1 MTTWSRKKKD
11 RAPRG
16 VFCYPDKTW
25 GIRYVCGRGCRHE
38 EKVGLKSAAVE
49 VHGERRALIRRERA
63 WCPVADRDIVVVDPL
78 TFKHHA
84 EAWHA
89 QTVTPH
95 LKPRTVA
102 YYRQVLDHHLVPAFG
117 ARPIADITTA
127 DVRAVITEKRHALGR
142 HTVKNIVATLRAC
155 LGQAVADGALPRNP
169 AERLGKHMRGS
180 DRRAGVKALE
190 PAGVAAMVEAATK
203 IRPAHALGVE
213 TLFLTGVR
221 IGELLGIQGPDLDAR
236 RNTLR
241 IARAVSFRKGALLVD
256 TPKNHQG
263 RTIDVPP
270 GLMAKLC
277 EARTAHGDGWLF
289 PAAHDPTRPMNDG
302 WFRNRVWAP
311 IVTAAKVP
319 RITVHG
325 ARHTYASILLRR
337 NTPMAYVSRQLGHS
351 SIAVTVDL
359 YGHFQPHV
367 DHHHVAGLADAIED
381 ARREREAGG
390 PAVVPIR
397 RRATTT

>member
-1 MTTWSRKKKD
+1 VGG
-11 RAPRG
+11 AG
-16 VFCYPDKTW
+16 W
-25 GIRYVCGRGCRHE
+25 GGNTAR
-38 EKVGLKSAAVE
+38 SAFA
-49 VHGERRALIRRERA
+49 
-63 WCPVADRDIVVVDPL
+63 
-78 TFKHHA
+78 
-84 EAWHA
+84 
-89 QTVTPH
+89 
-95 LKPRTVA
+95 
-102 YYRQVLDHHLVPAFG
+102 VPAPG
-117 ARPIADITTA
+117 AMVTAAAKTRPS
-127 DVRAVITEKRHALGR
+127 HALA
-142 HTVKNIVATLRAC
+142 I
-155 LGQAVADGALPRNP
+155 
-169 AERLGKHMRGS
+169 
-180 DRRAGVKALE
+180 
-190 PAGVAAMVEAATK
+190 
-203 IRPAHALGVE
+203 E

-241 IARAVSFRKGALLVD
+241 VARALSFRNGTLLVD
-256 TPKNHQG
+256 TPKNHQS

-270 GLMAKLC
+270 ALMAKLC
-277 EARTAHGDGWLF
+277 EARKTHGEGWMF
-289 PAAHDPTRPMNDG
+289 PAVNDSARPMNDG

-337 NTPMAYVSRQLGHS
+337 DTPMAYVSRQLGHS

-359 YGHFQPHV
+359 YRHFQPHV

-397 RRATTT
+397 PRATTT